1 MKKILIIGSGSIS
14 KKHHSAIKELGLK
27 IKVRKISSRVFDNFR
42 KKDFDKLKLLGLS
55 MIVVCSPSSRHHIQ
69 FMKIE
74 KNFKNITVLIEKPIF
89 EKFYELPKMLKNRYY
104 VGYNLRFHPV
114 IIFLKNFLKNKKIF
128 SINLISH
135 SYLPNWRKI
144 DYRKSVSAK
153 KN

>member
-1 MKKILIIGSGSIS
+1 
-14 KKHHSAIKELGLK
+14 
-27 IKVRKISSRVFDNFR
+27 
-42 KKDFDKLKLLGLS
+42 
-55 MIVVCSPSSRHHIQ
+55 
-69 FMKIE
+69 
-74 KNFKNITVLIEKPIF
+74 
-89 EKFYELPKMLKNRYY
+89 MLKNRYY